1 MPEKR
6 IRKPKKVDPTLP
18 TVIHAHDTDGV
29 HHAVGMFN
37 LDVLLIPEDK
47 VWVAQ
52 GLAIDYVAQ
61 GESIEEAK
69 KNFENG
75 LERTIDLN
83 LRMYG
88 NIDGI
93 LIPAPGA
100 VLQEATRNK
109 ASIKFYSQ
117 VSMHEVGVRSQQA
130 LPFDGVSYLQMR
142 KAA

>member
-1 MPEKR
+1 
-6 IRKPKKVDPTLP
+6 
-18 TVIHAHDTDGV
+18 
-29 HHAVGMFN
+29 MFN